1 MFIKYN
7 ANPLGKQVG
16 DCTVRALSHA
26 LNQSWEETYIGLA
39 IEGFIMCDMPSAN
52 SVFGAYLRKK
62 DFQRHIIPND
72 LPVDYTVE
80 DFCRD
85 NPKGNFILA
94 LHGHIL
100 SVVDGNYY
108 DSWQSGNEIPVYYW
122 SKGEN

>member
-1 MFIKYN
+1 MFVKYN
-7 ANPLGKQVG
+7 ANPLGRQVG

-39 IEGFIMCDMPSAN
+39 IEGFMMCDMLSAN
-52 SVFGAYLRKK
+52 SVWGAYLRKK
-62 DFQRHIIPND
+62 GFQRYIIPND

-80 DFCRD
+80 DFCHD

-94 LHGHIL
+94 LHSHVL

-108 DSWQSGNEIPVYYW
+108 DSWQSGREIPIYYW

>member
-1 MFIKYN
+1 MFVKYN

-16 DCTVRALSHA
+16 DCTVRTLSHA

-39 IEGFIMCDMPSAN
+39 IEGFIMSDMPSAN
-52 SVFGAYLRKK
+52 SVWGAYLRKK
-62 DFQRHIIPND
+62 GFQRYIIPND

-80 DFCRD
+80 DFCHD

-94 LHGHIL
+94 LHGHVL
-100 SVVDGNYY
+100 SVINGDFY
-108 DSWQSGNEIPVYYW
+108 DSWESGNEIPVYYW